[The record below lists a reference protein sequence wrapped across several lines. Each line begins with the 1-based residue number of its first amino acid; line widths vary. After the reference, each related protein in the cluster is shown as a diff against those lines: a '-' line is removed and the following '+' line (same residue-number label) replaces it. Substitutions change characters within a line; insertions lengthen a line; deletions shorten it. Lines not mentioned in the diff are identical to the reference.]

1 MRHFKQVLVT
11 FYNKKNRHTCI
22 SSLSFTLCGV
32 ISSSY
37 SYSCLSKSC
46 YLVVSKL
53 LLNIPINKS
62 PFSHP
67 LSLPPPS
74 PPPPSPPPPPQ
85 KKKNKGKKRKKLCLP
100 KKSII
105 NYLELNLWMNPW
117 ASSKSFFE
125 RELTIK

>member
-11 FYNKKNRHTCI
+11 FYNKKNRYTCI

-67 LSLPPPS
+67 LS
-74 PPPPSPPPPPQ
+74 PPPPP

>member
-1 MRHFKQVLVT
+1 M
-11 FYNKKNRHTCI
+11 

-53 LLNIPINKS
+53 LLNIPTNKS

-67 LSLPPPS
+67 PFLPT
-74 PPPPSPPPPPQ
+74 PPQ
-85 KKKNKGKKRKKLCLP
+85 KKINKGKKTEETLSSYKKH
-100 KKSII
+100 
-105 NYLELNLWMNPW
+105 NELSW
-117 ASSKSFFE
+117 A
-125 RELTIK
+125 